1 MIEVKNLTKKF
12 GEVVAISNVSFSIK
26 SGEVVGLLGP
36 NGAGKSTTIKTL
48 AGTLMPDSGE
58 VIFNSQNILLDPKA
72 PKRKIGY
79 MPENNPLYLEMLVSE
94 ALNYVL
100 DLYGIKQ
107 HEERKK
113 RMDYAVLSTGLQK
126 VFNKQ
131 IATLSKGFRQRVG
144 LAQVLLVKPDLL
156 ILDEPTEGLDP
167 NQRQEIRNLIKEI
180 GKDNTVI
187 LSTHVMQEVEA
198 VCSRIIL
205 LNKGNVVLDGTKSEI
220 EASRSD
226 STKIKIKLK
235 GDNSVFD
242 NIKNNNLV
250 FDELEKTSTPNGL
263 LELRVRTK
271 HPEDFYKEFSRL
283 VAEYKW
289 VLYELIPEQYNLEDL
304 FKELTN

>member
-1 MIEVKNLTKKF
+1 
-12 GEVVAISNVSFSIK
+12 
-26 SGEVVGLLGP
+26 
-36 NGAGKSTTIKTL
+36 
-48 AGTLMPDSGE
+48 MPDSGE
-58 VIFNSQNILLDPKA
+58 VIFDSQNIILDPKV

-100 DLYGIKQ
+100 DLYSIKQ
-107 HEERKK
+107 QDERKK
-113 RMDYAVLSTGLQK
+113 RMDYAVLSTGLKK

-131 IATLSKGFRQRVG
+131 IATLSKGYRQRVG

-167 NQRQEIRNLIKEI
+167 NQRHEIRNLIKEI

-226 STKIKIKLK
+226 STKIKIKLR

-250 FDELEKTSTPNGL
+250 FDELEKTSTSDGL

-283 VAEYKW
+283 MAEYKW

-304 FKELTN
+304 FKELTS